1 MNNHRKENARLLKL
15 TEVLINRFPDLSIS
29 PSFRGTGSSLEVYAW
44 VGGEIVANAS
54 LVLSLKTDYEIVKEV
69 EKVYLAK
76 KELENEP
83 TA

>member
-54 LVLSLKTDYEIVKEV
+54 LVLSLKTDLEIVEEV
-69 EKVYLAK
+69 ENVYLIQ

-83 TA
+83 TT